1 MTRPLLEPR
10 QAALL
15 RFVRQFVQTHGTFP
29 TTEAISDHVGIFSSI
44 GIQLRLRALER
55 RELIPRSMPVAEQE
69 AVLAS
74 A

>member
-15 RFVRQFVQTHGTFP
+15 RFVRDFVRTHGTVP

-55 RELIPRSMPVAEQE
+55 RGLIPESMPMAKPET
-69 AVLAS
+69 VLAS